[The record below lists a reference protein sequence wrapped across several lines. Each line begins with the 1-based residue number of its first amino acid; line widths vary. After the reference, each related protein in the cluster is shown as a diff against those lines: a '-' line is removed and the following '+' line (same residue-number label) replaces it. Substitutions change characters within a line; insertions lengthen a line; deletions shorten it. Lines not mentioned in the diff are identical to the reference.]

1 MLQEEDIEHSD
12 EEGGMMDL
20 DDDDT
25 PSFEFR
31 LETAKLLMELDPTT
45 ETAVHVSPPLALPLL
60 CYFTC

>member
-1 MLQEEDIEHSD
+1 
-12 EEGGMMDL
+12 MMDL

-45 ETAVHVSPPLALPLL
+45 EMAVHVSPPLALPLL
-60 CYFTC
+60 CYFTANYIEHGGPQL